1 MGLLGHV
8 QGQISCS
15 LELTP
20 LETGA
25 AHRQGTDPLQGAFHG
40 GGHGA
45 GAEHVGAE
53 VGAVV
58 DARQHQI
65 RCFVHQFAQGQLH
78 AIGRCAAAGPGGH
91 ARCKQF
97 VRPFGAQGGLQ
108 GQAVAGGGAFLVGAD
123 HRDLVTPGGRGRS
136 QGADPLGEDPVVI
149 ADQDPH
155 GSADG
160 WGEPKRAGCLQSGPF
175 RLCSVS
181 APVTLQQLTDQ
192 LDALEQQA
200 SAEIA
205 EAADAAALEQLRV
218 GLLGKKGRLSGVLGA
233 MGKLP
238 GQERPVVGQR
248 ANVLKTQ
255 VQTLLSDRLQAV
267 QQAAMAERIARES
280 IDVTAPPSGIPMGH
294 RHPLITTTEE
304 IVDLFLGLGYSVAEG
319 PEVEKDHYNFTAL
332 NIPEDHPARD
342 MQDTFYLGADLLMRT
357 HTSPVQIRHLE
368 QNPPPVRIVAP
379 GRVYRRDAVD
389 ATHSPVFHQVE
400 VLAIDEGLD
409 FSHLRGTV
417 MAFLKAF
424 FGDLPV
430 RFRASYFPFTEP
442 SAEVDVQWRGRWLEV
457 MGCGMV
463 DPAVLEGLGLDPE
476 RYSGFAAGLGVE
488 RFCMVRHGID
498 DIRRLYTSDLR
509 FLEQF

>member
-1 MGLLGHV
+1 MG
-8 QGQISCS
+8 
-15 LELTP
+15 E
-20 LETGA
+20 
-25 AHRQGTDPLQGAFHG
+25 
-40 GGHGA
+40 
-45 GAEHVGAE
+45 
-53 VGAVV
+53 
-58 DARQHQI
+58 
-65 RCFVHQFAQGQLH
+65 
-78 AIGRCAAAGPGGH
+78 
-91 ARCKQF
+91 
-97 VRPFGAQGGLQ
+97 
-108 GQAVAGGGAFLVGAD
+108 
-123 HRDLVTPGGRGRS
+123 
-136 QGADPLGEDPVVI
+136 
-149 ADQDPH
+149 
-155 GSADG
+155 
-160 WGEPKRAGCLQSGPF
+160 
-175 RLCSVS
+175 
-181 APVTLQQLTDQ
+181 
-192 LDALEQQA
+192 
-200 SAEIA
+200 
-205 EAADAAALEQLRV
+205 
-218 GLLGKKGRLSGVLGA
+218 
-233 MGKLP
+233 
-238 GQERPVVGQR
+238 
-248 ANVLKTQ
+248 
-255 VQTLLSDRLQAV
+255 RLQAV
-267 QQAAMAERIARES
+267 KQAAMAERIARES
-280 IDVTAPPSGIPMGH
+280 LDVTAPASGVPMGH

-319 PEVEKDHYNFTAL
+319 PEVERDHYNFTAL

-342 MQDTFYLGADLLMRT
+342 MQDTFYLGGDLLMRT

-368 QNPPPVRIVAP
+368 ENPPPVRIVAP

>member
-1 MGLLGHV
+1 M
-8 QGQISCS
+8 
-15 LELTP
+15 
-20 LETGA
+20 
-25 AHRQGTDPLQGAFHG
+25 
-40 GGHGA
+40 
-45 GAEHVGAE
+45 
-53 VGAVV
+53 
-58 DARQHQI
+58 
-65 RCFVHQFAQGQLH
+65 
-78 AIGRCAAAGPGGH
+78 
-91 ARCKQF
+91 
-97 VRPFGAQGGLQ
+97 
-108 GQAVAGGGAFLVGAD
+108 
-123 HRDLVTPGGRGRS
+123 
-136 QGADPLGEDPVVI
+136 
-149 ADQDPH
+149 
-155 GSADG
+155 SAT
-160 WGEPKRAGCLQSGPF
+160 
-175 RLCSVS
+175 VS
-181 APVTLQQLTDQ
+181 LQQLTDQ
-192 LDALEQQA
+192 LDALEQRA
-200 SAEIA
+200 AAEIA
-205 EAADAAALEQLRV
+205 DAADAQALEDLRV
-218 GLLGKKGRLSGVLGA
+218 GLLGKKGRISAVLGA

-238 GQERPVVGQR
+238 GDERPLVGQR

-255 VQTLLSDRLQAV
+255 VQTLLADRLQAV
-267 QQAAMAERIARES
+267 KQVAMDERIARETL
-280 IDVTAPPSGIPMGH
+280 DVTAPASGIPMGH

-319 PEVEKDHYNFTAL
+319 PEVEQDHYNFTAL
-332 NIPEDHPARD
+332 NIPPDHPARD

-357 HTSPVQIRHLE
+357 HTSPVQIRYLE

>member
-1 MGLLGHV
+1 M
-8 QGQISCS
+8 
-15 LELTP
+15 
-20 LETGA
+20 
-25 AHRQGTDPLQGAFHG
+25 
-40 GGHGA
+40 
-45 GAEHVGAE
+45 
-53 VGAVV
+53 
-58 DARQHQI
+58 
-65 RCFVHQFAQGQLH
+65 
-78 AIGRCAAAGPGGH
+78 
-91 ARCKQF
+91 
-97 VRPFGAQGGLQ
+97 
-108 GQAVAGGGAFLVGAD
+108 
-123 HRDLVTPGGRGRS
+123 
-136 QGADPLGEDPVVI
+136 
-149 ADQDPH
+149 
-155 GSADG
+155 SAT
-160 WGEPKRAGCLQSGPF
+160 
-175 RLCSVS
+175 VS
-181 APVTLQQLTDQ
+181 LQQLTDQ
-192 LDALEQQA
+192 LDALE
-200 SAEIA
+200 A
-205 EAADAAALEQLRV
+205 EAAEAISSAADAEALEQLRV

-238 GQERPVVGQR
+238 GDERPLVGQR
-248 ANVLKTQ
+248 ANVLKSQ
-255 VQTLLSDRLQAV
+255 VQNLLSERLQAV
-267 QQAAMAERIARES
+267 KQAAMEARIAAE
-280 IDVTAPPSGIPMGH
+280 ILDVTAPAEGVPMGH

-304 IVDLFLGLGYSVAEG
+304 IVDLFCGLGYQVVEG
-319 PEVEKDHYNFTAL
+319 PEVETDHHNFTAL
-332 NIPEDHPARD
+332 NIPPDHPARD
-342 MQDTFYLGADLLMRT
+342 MQDTFYLKDNLLLRT

-368 QNPPPVRIVAP
+368 THAPPVRIVAP

-400 VLAIDEGLD
+400 VLAIDESLD

-417 MAFLKAF
+417 MAVLKAF

>member
-1 MGLLGHV
+1 
-8 QGQISCS
+8 
-15 LELTP
+15 
-20 LETGA
+20 
-25 AHRQGTDPLQGAFHG
+25 
-40 GGHGA
+40 
-45 GAEHVGAE
+45 
-53 VGAVV
+53 
-58 DARQHQI
+58 
-65 RCFVHQFAQGQLH
+65 
-78 AIGRCAAAGPGGH
+78 
-91 ARCKQF
+91 
-97 VRPFGAQGGLQ
+97 
-108 GQAVAGGGAFLVGAD
+108 
-123 HRDLVTPGGRGRS
+123 
-136 QGADPLGEDPVVI
+136 
-149 ADQDPH
+149 
-155 GSADG
+155 
-160 WGEPKRAGCLQSGPF
+160 
-175 RLCSVS
+175 VS
-181 APVTLQQLTDQ
+181 AIISLKQLTDQ
-192 LDALEQQA
+192 LDALE
-200 SAEIA
+200 A
-205 EAADAAALEQLRV
+205 EAVSAITAATDADALEQLRV
-218 GLLGKKGRLSGVLGA
+218 SLLGKKGRLSGVLGA

-238 GQERPVVGQR
+238 GNERPLVGQR

-255 VQTLLSDRLQAV
+255 VQELLAERLQAV
-267 QQAAMAERIARES
+267 KSAALAERLARET

-294 RHPLITTTEE
+294 RHPLITTTEQ
-304 IVDLFLGLGYSVAEG
+304 IVDLFCGLGYRVAEG
-319 PEVEKDHYNFTAL
+319 PEVETDYYNFSAL

-342 MQDTFYLGADLLMRT
+342 MQDTFYLGGNLLLRT
-357 HTSPVQIRHLE
+357 HTSPVQIRYLE

-424 FGDLPV
+424 FGDMPV

-476 RYSGFAAGLGVE
+476 RWSGFAAGLGVE

>member
-1 MGLLGHV
+1 M
-8 QGQISCS
+8 
-15 LELTP
+15 
-20 LETGA
+20 
-25 AHRQGTDPLQGAFHG
+25 
-40 GGHGA
+40 
-45 GAEHVGAE
+45 
-53 VGAVV
+53 
-58 DARQHQI
+58 
-65 RCFVHQFAQGQLH
+65 
-78 AIGRCAAAGPGGH
+78 
-91 ARCKQF
+91 
-97 VRPFGAQGGLQ
+97 
-108 GQAVAGGGAFLVGAD
+108 
-123 HRDLVTPGGRGRS
+123 
-136 QGADPLGEDPVVI
+136 
-149 ADQDPH
+149 
-155 GSADG
+155 SAT
-160 WGEPKRAGCLQSGPF
+160 
-175 RLCSVS
+175 VS
-181 APVTLQQLTDQ
+181 LQQLTDQ
-192 LDALEQQA
+192 LDALE
-200 SAEIA
+200 A
-205 EAADAAALEQLRV
+205 EAAEAISSAADAEALEQLRV

-238 GQERPVVGQR
+238 GDERPLVGQR
-248 ANVLKTQ
+248 ANVLKSQ
-255 VQTLLSDRLQAV
+255 VQTLLSKRLQAV
-267 QQAAMAERIARES
+267 KQAAMEARIAAETL
-280 IDVTAPPSGIPMGH
+280 DVTAPAEGIPMGH

-304 IVDLFLGLGYSVAEG
+304 IVDLFCGLGYQVVEG
-319 PEVEKDHYNFTAL
+319 PEVETDHHNFTAL
-332 NIPEDHPARD
+332 NIPPDHPARD
-342 MQDTFYLGADLLMRT
+342 MQDTFYLKDNLLLRT

-368 QNPPPVRIVAP
+368 THAPPVRIVAP